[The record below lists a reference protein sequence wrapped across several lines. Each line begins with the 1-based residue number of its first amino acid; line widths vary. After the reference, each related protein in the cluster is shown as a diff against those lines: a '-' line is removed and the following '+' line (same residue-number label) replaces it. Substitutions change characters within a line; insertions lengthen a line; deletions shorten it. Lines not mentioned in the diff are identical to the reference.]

1 MQFQVAGP
9 AAFARAD
16 AGLLYIGRELPFRC
30 AEQPL
35 RGFEI
40 DGDIVKEAKSR
51 VAEDVDI

>member
-16 AGLLYIGRELPFRC
+16 AGLLYIGRELPFRR